1 MTEYIEPEDVDEL
14 VEDEGF
20 HYRDRNGLLSALASP
35 MPVFGEEVYPG
46 IHQKA
51 AVLISAINH
60 NHPLLDG
67 NKRLSWFVTVA
78 FYDINGYDLRA
89 DAEDAD
95 RYIRLI
101 AGANPPP
108 PHDVELWLDTHTF
121 PLD

>member
-1 MTEYIEPEDVDEL
+1 MACCP
-14 VEDEGF
+14 
-20 HYRDRNGLLSALASP
+20 RWRPRCPCSARRSI
-35 MPVFGEEVYPG
+35 PG

-95 RYIRLI
+95 RYHPAHRRREPTASARRRAVARQAHL
-101 AGANPPP
+101 
-108 PHDVELWLDTHTF
+108 

>member
-51 AVLISAINH
+51 AVLFSAINH

-78 FYDINGYDLRA
+78 FYDLNGYDLRA

-108 PHDVELWLDTHTF
+108 LRDIELWLDKHTF

>member
-35 MPVFGEEVYPG
+35 MPVFGEEVYPR

-51 AVLISAINH
+51 AALISAINH

-89 DAEDAD
+89 GAEDAD

-108 PHDVELWLDTHTF
+108 LHDVELWLDKHTT